1 MQTLIVAVLIGSMTW
16 YISFRLAW
24 IITEEL
30 TDQDTSLRISVVFG
44 LSCTVFAIVVYVA
57 IMIARGVS

>member
-1 MQTLIVAVLIGSMTW
+1 MRMLIAILVGSMTW

-24 IITEEL
+24 VITEEL

-44 LSCTVFAIVVYVA
+44 LSCTIFAIVVCVA
-57 IMIARGVS
+57 IMVVKGVS

>member
-1 MQTLIVAVLIGSMTW
+1 MRMLIAILVGSMTW

-30 TDQDTSLRISVVFG
+30 TDQDTSLRISAVFG
-44 LSCTVFAIVVYVA
+44 LSCTVFAIVVCVA
-57 IMIARGVS
+57 IMIVKGVS

>member
-1 MQTLIVAVLIGSMTW
+1 MRMLIAILVGSMTW

-30 TDQDTSLRISVVFG
+30 TDQDTSLRISAVFG
-44 LSCTVFAIVVYVA
+44 LSCTVFAIVVCMA
-57 IMIARGVS
+57 IMVVKGVS

>member
-1 MQTLIVAVLIGSMTW
+1 MRMLIAILVGSMTW

-30 TDQDTSLRISVVFG
+30 TDQDTSLRISAVFG
-44 LSCTVFAIVVYVA
+44 LSCTVFAIVICVA
-57 IMIARGVS
+57 IMVVKGVS

>member
-1 MQTLIVAVLIGSMTW
+1 MRMLIAVLVGSMTW

-24 IITEEL
+24 VITEEL

-44 LSCTVFAIVVYVA
+44 LSCTVFAIVVCVA
-57 IMIARGVS
+57 IMVVKGVS

>member
-1 MQTLIVAVLIGSMTW
+1 MRMLIAVLVGSMTW

-24 IITEEL
+24 VITEEL

-44 LSCTVFAIVVYVA
+44 LSCTVFAIVICVA
-57 IMIARGVS
+57 IMVVKGVS

>member
-1 MQTLIVAVLIGSMTW
+1 MQMLIAVLVGSMTW

-30 TDQDTSLRISVVFG
+30 TDQDTSLRISAVFG
-44 LSCTVFAIVVYVA
+44 LSCTVFAIVVCVA
-57 IMIARGVS
+57 IMVVKGVS